1 MVTTPARLGTNVP
14 RLLLLLTLCAGLA
27 ACQPGKGNAVEQN
40 TDWKSLEFTCT
51 KEQNPPLDKEAD
63 HWFKS
68 ARAIEKGER
77 SGTNAQMIDLYEKAA
92 AKDHFKAIINLAN
105 IYGSGEGVEPDERRA
120 VSLLE
125 HGMRMNVPS
134 AYYNMGTFL
143 QQGIGVKQD
152 RVAALA
158 YFRKAA
164 DMGSPDGQYAVG
176 DKLMAEFSAS
186 PDKDK
191 VLPIAISMLECS
203 LGQGFSK
210 AGMRLG
216 SHFSGVGYVTNK
228 ERGLPYFQKA
238 AALGDDQA
246 IYMLQTA
253 FEEGEYGLTK
263 DPARAACYKRL
274 WNEIKAD
281 KTKKFPNIDRIC
293 PLPPKPLP

>member
-1 MVTTPARLGTNVP
+1 MP
-14 RLLLLLTLCAGLA
+14 RLLLLLTLCVGLA
-27 ACQPGKGNAVEQN
+27 ACQPGKGNTVEKN
-40 TDWKSLEFTCT
+40 IDWKSLEFTCV

-77 SGTNAQMIDLYEKAA
+77 PGTNAQMIDLYEKAA
-92 AKDHFKAIINLAN
+92 AKNHFKAIINLAN
-105 IYGSGEGVEPDERRA
+105 IYGNGDGVEPDERRA

-125 HGMRMNVPS
+125 RGMSMNIPS

-152 RVAALA
+152 KVAALT

-176 DKLMAEFSAS
+176 DKLMAEFAAS

-191 VLPIAISMLECS
+191 GLPIAISMLECA
-203 LGQGFSK
+203 LGQGFAK

-216 SHFSGVGYVTNK
+216 SHFSGVGYAANK

-238 AALGDDQA
+238 AALGDSQA
-246 IYMLQTA
+246 LYMLQTA
-253 FEEGEYGLTK
+253 FTEGKRGVTK
-263 DPARAACYKRL
+263 DPTRAACYKL
-274 WNEIKAD
+274 LSNELDAD

-293 PLPPKPLP
+293 PLPPKPMP

>member
-1 MVTTPARLGTNVP
+1 MVNLQLGHGIEVSRLF
-14 RLLLLLTLCAGLA
+14 LTLTVCISLA
-27 ACQPGKGNAVEQN
+27 ACQPGRGNAVEE
-40 TDWKSLEFTCT
+40 TIDWKSLEFTCV
-51 KEQNPPLDKEAD
+51 KEKNPPFDRESD

-77 SGTNAQMIDLYEKAA
+77 PGTDAQMVELYEMAA
-92 AKDHFKAIINLAN
+92 AKNHFKAIVNLAN
-105 IYGSGEGVEPDERRA
+105 IYGSGNGVEPDERRA
-120 VSLLE
+120 VELLE
-125 HGMRMNVPS
+125 RGMSMNIPS
-134 AYYNMGTFL
+134 AYFNMGTFL

-152 RVAALA
+152 KVAALA

-164 DMGSPDGQYAVG
+164 DMGMPAGQYVVG